1 MAKYISLRIRKK
13 ASFKI
18 TIIEGISALVANK
31 GSFFF
36 WLFNRI
42 YCTVST
48 VCVACTVCPHSYSQL
63 SNAIPAEQ
71 PLSAQCWER
80 MSGMEGNGKYLGGDS
95 YTRQESPTTI
105 YQIVNGTDVP
115 GTNPWPTCLRGDD
128 VFGSQPCL
136 VILSL
141 SILVAGLIFLL
152 ICVTILQEGNVS

>member
-1 MAKYISLRIRKK
+1 M
-13 ASFKI
+13 
-18 TIIEGISALVANK
+18 
-31 GSFFF
+31 
-36 WLFNRI
+36 
-42 YCTVST
+42 ST

-115 GTNPWPTCLRGDD
+115 GTNPWPTCLRGED

-141 SILVAGLIFLL
+141 SILVAGLLFLL
-152 ICVTILQEGNVS
+152 ICVTIVQEGKVSLDNTTSTITNKQKNTHMLNNNMQIKHKLVPSNRRV